1 VSSDP
6 RVAAGLRAALARREA
21 ELSAGAR
28 PLGWKIGINVPEVQR
43 RLGLEAPVIGYLT
56 TATELA
62 SSAERS
68 LAGMTRP
75 AVEPEV
81 AVHLGGPVAADAD
94 PAAVRQAIAGLG
106 AAIEL
111 VDVDLPFEDVE
122 TIVAGNVFHRG
133 VIFGPPDTARA
144 GGSLDGL
151 KVRVTRNSAQE
162 AAADVAEAGDD
173 PVEVVRHVAGL
184 LAPLGVSLEP
194 GDRIIAGSLATPLP
208 VEPGD
213 SIEVEIDPLGSV
225 RLALTA

>member
-151 KVRVTRNSAQE
+151 KVRVTRNSA
-162 AAADVAEAGDD
+162 EAGDD